1 MGPGLAGW
9 RDSLPV
15 LAGEAPYRPA
25 PLARLKP
32 GSLPASERRRATAF
46 TKLALLAA
54 EDALAHAG
62 EVAALAKSVFA
73 SSSGDMEVIDRICT
87 SLMEPGSPVSPTHF
101 HNSVHNAPAGYW
113 GLASGCTES
122 SVSLSGYDWTFGRG
136 LLEAVATVASEG
148 VAVLLVGHD
157 AVPPFPLCEKRRIE
171 APFAVA
177 LLLAPRLAGTR
188 LARLRLSLQADEL
201 EDRLAD
207 PALEQLRLANPAARC
222 LPLLAAVARSEA
234 RAIALRYSPT
244 HQLRVDVRP

>member
-9 RDSLPV
+9 RDSVPL

-62 EVAALAKSVFA
+62 EAAALAKSVFA
-73 SSSGDMEVIDRICT
+73 SSSGDMEVIDKICA
-87 SLMEPGSPVSPTHF
+87 SLMEMGRPVSPTHF

-122 SVSLSGYDWTFGRG
+122 SLSLSGYDWSFGRG
-136 LLEAVATVASEG
+136 LLEAVATVVSEG
-148 VAVLLVGHD
+148 VGCCWSD
-157 AVPPFPLCEKRRIE
+157 ATPCHPFRSAKNAASKRRS
-171 APFAVA
+171 PWLFC
-177 LLLAPRLAGTR
+177 
-188 LARLRLSLQADEL
+188 LRLGSRE
-201 EDRLAD
+201 RG
-207 PALEQLRLANPAARC
+207 
-222 LPLLAAVARSEA
+222 S
-234 RAIALRYSPT
+234 RACG
-244 HQLRVDVRP
+244 